1 MSDPTTDLI
10 NYQNPNNNDDNSNL
24 SNIDSFRQ
32 YPPHASLLPVD
43 YNCAYTAQTV
53 ANERTRFTLLRGA
66 STIPLRFESH
76 TAANNPYINDDNVDS
91 DGNISRNGITQK
103 QLNMRRKAEIL
114 QYNKNSSVNNKL
126 TRAQKYAQLVR
137 GTYRRTQTEVIQTPI
152 LNASGQIINYDT
164 TTNIYSMG
172 PCESDKSIV
181 TPSSSSDVPGPVV
194 NLSLNKDIPLYKY
207 SQFTNPARIQDDE
220 NFVPWT
226 FETIENIYPNI
237 SDTNNENALTSVI
250 NNSSDHTRLLT
261 LAIGHVDN
269 DFMFYT
275 FTTPIGLFIQGE
287 TLLQTANGNVSQTI
301 KLNAMSMNII
311 YAGRPIVAV
320 YDNISINGTAITDLN
335 NTNNL
340 DLSLNYD
347 INNEDASGGFYVA
360 KFVGNM
366 TVHNLRIPTQYGF
379 IYDIKFKFFVN
390 TNQLSGITYDNDVTT
405 AGVVMNMNSTDTFE
419 NGALLTGSYFSD
431 LESFTITNTF

>member
-10 NYQNPNNNDDNSNL
+10 NYQNPSNNSDDSNQSSL
-24 SNIDSFRQ
+24 ASFRQ
-32 YPPHASLLPVD
+32 YPPHAALLPVD
-43 YNCAYTAQTV
+43 ANCTTTAQAV
-53 ANERTRFTLLRGA
+53 ANERTRFTQFA

-76 TAANNPYINDDNVDS
+76 TAANNPYIYVDS
-91 DGNISRNGITQK
+91 IGNTITSGITQK
-103 QLNMRRKAEIL
+103 QLDMRRKAEIL

-152 LNASGQIINYDT
+152 LNSLGQIIKYDT

-181 TPSSSSDVPGPVV
+181 TPSSSSDVPGPIV

-237 SDTNNENALTSVI
+237 SDANNDDALTSVI

-287 TLLQTANGNVSQTI
+287 TKLQT
-301 KLNAMSMNII
+301 
-311 YAGRPIVAV
+311 
-320 YDNISINGTAITDLN
+320 
-335 NTNNL
+335 
-340 DLSLNYD
+340 
-347 INNEDASGGFYVA
+347 
-360 KFVGNM
+360 
-366 TVHNLRIPTQYGF
+366 
-379 IYDIKFKFFVN
+379 
-390 TNQLSGITYDNDVTT
+390 
-405 AGVVMNMNSTDTFE
+405 
-419 NGALLTGSYFSD
+419 
-431 LESFTITNTF
+431 

>member
-1 MSDPTTDLI
+1 
-10 NYQNPNNNDDNSNL
+10 
-24 SNIDSFRQ
+24 
-32 YPPHASLLPVD
+32 
-43 YNCAYTAQTV
+43 
-53 ANERTRFTLLRGA
+53 
-66 STIPLRFESH
+66 
-76 TAANNPYINDDNVDS
+76 
-91 DGNISRNGITQK
+91 
-103 QLNMRRKAEIL
+103 
-114 QYNKNSSVNNKL
+114 
-126 TRAQKYAQLVR
+126 
-137 GTYRRTQTEVIQTPI
+137 
-152 LNASGQIINYDT
+152 
-164 TTNIYSMG
+164 
-172 PCESDKSIV
+172 
-181 TPSSSSDVPGPVV
+181 
-194 NLSLNKDIPLYKY
+194 
-207 SQFTNPARIQDDE
+207 
-220 NFVPWT
+220 
-226 FETIENIYPNI
+226 
-237 SDTNNENALTSVI
+237 
-250 NNSSDHTRLLT
+250 

-287 TLLQTANGNVSQTI
+287 TKSQTGTGDVSQTI

-347 INNEDASGGFYVA
+347 INNQDASGGFYVA